1 MNVQQICLIDDKFS
15 GINDERYNVVS
26 WTLSMVQAAERF
38 PMDKHSPEAFRDVYK
53 QTQLVDNKLP
63 EDYDDDKLLEDIKR
77 AFALHMLTLTED
89 DPLEIPDEWLIY
101 DMEAYFMK
109 ELWF

>member
-1 MNVQQICLIDDKFS
+1 MNIQQICLIDDKFS

-26 WTLSMVQAAERF
+26 WTLSMVQAVEQF

-53 QTQLVDNKLP
+53 QTQLADCKLP
-63 EDYDDDKLLEDIKR
+63 DDYDDDKLLEDIKR

-101 DMEAYFMK
+101 DMEAYLMK